1 MSLRSDLQK
10 SFPGELVTL
19 FQLDCSRIAAGPILY
34 FTPSSSNNDAIQFDG
49 QSYTPIDIEAEGF
62 EWSGQGAFPTPTL
75 RLSNV
80 TQAATA
86 LVNTYQDL
94 IGAEV
99 RRIRTLSQYL
109 DNGDT
114 PDPGQIFSVDIF
126 KVEQKTVH
134 NRSIIEWKLSAAI
147 DQQGSALPS
156 QILVRDYCTRHYRV
170 PDGSGDFDYSRVS
183 CRYAGDNYFDA
194 ENNSTLDPNED
205 RCSHTLT
212 GCKLRFGENAK
223 LPFKGCPGM
232 AKLR

>member
-10 SFPGELVTL
+10 SSPGELVTL
-19 FQLDCSRIAAGPILY
+19 FQLDCSRIESGPILY
-34 FTPSSSNNDAIQFDG
+34 FTPSSLNNDAIQYG
-49 QSYTPIDIEAEGF
+49 GESYTPVDIEAEGF

-80 TQAATA
+80 TSAATA

-109 DNGDT
+109 DDGDT
-114 PDPGQIFSVDIF
+114 PDPGQIFSIDIYRI
-126 KVEQKTVH
+126 EQKTVH
-134 NRSIIEWKLSAAI
+134 NRSLIEWKLSTAV
-147 DQQGSALPS
+147 DQQGSRLPS
-156 QILVRDYCTRHYRV
+156 EILVRDYCTRSYRV
-170 PDGSGDFDYSRVS
+170 PDGEGDFDYSMVS
-183 CRYAGDNYFDA
+183 CRYAGTDYFNA
-194 ENNSTLDPNED
+194 ANEPTLVPAED

-212 GCKLRFGENAK
+212 GCKLRFGDNAK

-232 AKLR
+232 ARLR